1 MKILNFGSCN
11 IDYVYSLDHIVKVG
25 ETETT
30 YKMNIFPGGKGLN
43 QSIAAAKGVGIELNS
58 CDMNY
63 SANEK
68 EIILRPYMIAKR
80 MGCKFYFGSDAHHP
94 DELDAAKG
102 IFERAIDDLKLE
114 EGDGFALKRG

>member
-1 MKILNFGSCN
+1 MTDKA
-11 IDYVYSLDHIVKVG
+11 YKKRR
-25 ETETT
+25 TE
-30 YKMNIFPGGKGLN
+30 YHEAFN
-43 QSIAAAKGVGIELNS
+43 
-58 CDMNY
+58 

-114 EGDGFALKRG
+114 EGDGFTLKRG